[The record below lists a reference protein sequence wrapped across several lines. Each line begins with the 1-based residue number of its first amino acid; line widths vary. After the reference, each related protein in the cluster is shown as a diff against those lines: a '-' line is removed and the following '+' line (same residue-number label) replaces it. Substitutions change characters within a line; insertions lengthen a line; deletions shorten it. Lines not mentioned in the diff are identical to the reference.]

1 MKFKPL
7 ILAVLVFIT
16 GTNAF
21 AQTNTNPLYKYI
33 QPGSRM
39 LMSFN
44 LLKIAAK
51 IPGETFRSSGMYK
64 DMLKNDK
71 GPVRAFLAD
80 PGSSGIDFST
90 DFILSTG
97 PEADENSGIILIGRL
112 ADQSRFAALMEKMNE
127 SADSKVQVFGTNRLI
142 LPKRTEPAI
151 AWNDEVF
158 VITGIGGG
166 RKELSAVFADTTDTR
181 DMEVRMNEVTARI
194 RQQTKELCFAALTP
208 KSAGTAFNSTI
219 FTGLMN
225 EAGDIKIWNSGETAP
240 AAKSLKK
247 LPPFVTQFLSRIQA
261 ANGSEKTSIINFE
274 KGKIAGT
281 VRNYLSP
288 EMGAIYQKYPQEILP
303 TGLVRRLPE
312 GKILMLM
319 ISAVNKEMAREMS
332 LKNGMAEMMDSVKQ
346 YLKLD
351 LSLFQKGFKNS
362 ALMAIMEF
370 PSKEETADTKKN
382 FLENLGLFIVLP
394 VADKAAVARLK
405 ELADQKMDSMA
416 NTEKGEKMF
425 RQFRPAIL
433 YNDSLCVVA
442 LSQAMAEAYLNNPG
456 TANLPAWLPASQPG
470 SMWMNFNFREIMM
483 MVFNMTGKP
492 GRGKDKQAMELFSTF
507 DQMIFTGG
515 DFSNGSLNSRMEF
528 RFSNPD
534 KNVLEQLFEL
544 VNRISQDKAKAG
556 SESFTPPV
564 IVQDEEVMD
573 APKEAAPAKK
583 KAPAKKPAAK
593 TKGKN

>member
-7 ILAVLVFIT
+7 ILAALVVIT

-21 AQTNTNPLYKYI
+21 AQTNPLYKYI

-51 IPGETFRSSGMYK
+51 VPGETFRSSGMYQ
-64 DMLKNDK
+64 DLLKNDK
-71 GPVRAFLAD
+71 GTLRALLAD
-80 PGSSGIDFST
+80 PTSSGIDFST

-97 PEADENSGIILIGRL
+97 PADDEKSATVLIGHL
-112 ADQSRFAALMEKMNE
+112 ADQSKFAALMDQMNK
-127 SADSKVQVFGTNRLI
+127 SSDSKVEVFGNNRLI
-142 LPKRTEPAI
+142 LPKSTEPAI

-166 RKELSAVFADTTDTR
+166 KKELSAVFADTLDTR
-181 DMEVRMNEVTARI
+181 DMEVRMNEVFERI
-194 RQQTKELCFAALTP
+194 HQQTKELCFAALTP
-208 KSAGTAFNSTI
+208 KTNGTPFTSTVFNY
-219 FTGLMN
+219 LMG
-225 EAGDIKIWNSGETAP
+225 EPGDIKIWNNGETQTNT
-240 AAKSLKK
+240 KSLKK

-281 VRNYLSP
+281 IRTYLSP
-288 EMGAIYQKYPQEILP
+288 EMGAIYQKYPQELLP

-319 ISAVNKEMAREMS
+319 MSAANKDMAREMS

-370 PSKEETADTKKN
+370 PSKEEKADTKKN
-382 FLENLGLFIVLP
+382 FLENMGLFIVLP
-394 VADKAAVARLK
+394 VADKAAVASLK
-405 ELADQKMDSMA
+405 ELADRKLDSMA
-416 NTEKGEKMF
+416 NTEKGEKFMS
-425 RQFRPAIL
+425 QFRPAIL

-470 SMWMNFNFREIMM
+470 SMWMNLNFREIMM
-483 MVFNMTGKP
+483 MVFNMAGKP
-492 GRGKDKQAMELFSTF
+492 GKGKDKQAMEMFSMF
-507 DQMIFTGG
+507 DQMIVTGG

-534 KNVLEQLFEL
+534 KNVLEQLFEMA
-544 VNRISQDKAKAG
+544 NRITQEKAKAR

-564 IVQDEEVMD
+564 IMQDEEVAD
-573 APKEAAPAKK
+573 APKEAPPAKK
-583 KAPAKKPAAK
+583 KAPVKKPAAK

>member
-1 MKFKPL
+1 MRLKPL
-7 ILAVLVFIT
+7 ILAMLVFIT

-21 AQTNTNPLYKYI
+21 AQTNPLYKYI

-51 IPGETFRSSGMYK
+51 VPGETFRSSGMYQ

-71 GPVRAFLAD
+71 GTLRSLLAD
-80 PGSSGIDFST
+80 PTSSGIDFST

-97 PEADENSGIILIGRL
+97 PAENENSTTVLIGHL
-112 ADQSRFAALMEKMNE
+112 ADQGKFAALMEKMNE
-127 SADSKVQVFGTNRLI
+127 SSDSKVQVFGTNRLI

-158 VITGIGGG
+158 VITGMGGG
-166 RKELSAVFADTTDTR
+166 KKELNAVFADTTDTR
-181 DMEVRMNEVTARI
+181 DMEVRMNEVTERI

-208 KSAGTAFNSTI
+208 KNNGTFFNSAVLTA
-219 FTGLMN
+219 LMN
-225 EAGDIKIWNSGETAP
+225 ETGDIKIWNSGETATNTK
-240 AAKSLKK
+240 ALKK
-247 LPPFVTQFLSRIQA
+247 LPPFFTQFLSRMQA
-261 ANGSEKTSIINFE
+261 ANGSEKTSVINFE

-281 VRNYLSP
+281 VRTYLSP
-288 EMGAIYQKYPQEILP
+288 EMGALYQKYPQELLP

-319 ISAVNKEMAREMS
+319 MSAVNKDMAREMS
-332 LKNGMAEMMDSVKQ
+332 LKNGMSEMMDSLKQ
-346 YLKLD
+346 YLKMD
-351 LSLFQKGFKNS
+351 LSLFQKGFKNN
-362 ALMAIMEF
+362 ALMAIMQF
-370 PSKEETADTKKN
+370 PPKEETDDTKKN
-382 FLENLGLFIVLP
+382 FLENMGLFIVLP
-394 VADKAAVARLK
+394 VADKAAVASLK
-405 ELADQKMDSMA
+405 ELADRKLDSMA
-416 NTEKGEKMF
+416 HTEKGEKMM

-442 LSQAMAEAYLNNPG
+442 LSEAMAQAYLNNPG
-456 TANLPAWLPASQPG
+456 TAKLPDWLPASQPG
-470 SMWMNFNFREIMM
+470 SMWMNLNFREIMM
-483 MVFNMTGKP
+483 MVFNMAGKP
-492 GRGKDKQAMELFSTF
+492 GRDRDKQAMEMLSTF
-507 DQMIFTGG
+507 DQMIVTGG

-534 KNVLEQLFEL
+534 KNVLEQLFEMA
-544 VNRISQDKAKAG
+544 NRITQDKAKAS

-564 IVQDEEVMD
+564 IVQDEEVTD
-573 APKEAAPAKK
+573 APKEAPPAKK
-583 KAPAKKPAAK
+583 KAPVKKPAAK